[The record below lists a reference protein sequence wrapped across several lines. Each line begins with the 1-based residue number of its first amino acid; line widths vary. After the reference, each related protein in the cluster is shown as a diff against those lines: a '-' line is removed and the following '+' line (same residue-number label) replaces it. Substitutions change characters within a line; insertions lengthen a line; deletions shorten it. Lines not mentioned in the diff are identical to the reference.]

1 MDYRNLKSQISKSVK
16 TQNEEW
22 LAHNDAL
29 ISFFQSFPKN
39 KLKKFVIPKLVIIDR
54 IYLGSLY
61 RLGQN
66 RYTRELYSLADAINL
81 NSSAIDELFSELKYK
96 RKYNEKYRDECIEVF
111 DETLK
116 GLKNPNRQVLLSKY
130 FHFHVPFFFPIIDHY
145 AEKKILEMDKEYNL
159 ITDKSEIRNKSR
171 YAKFYHRIEK
181 LYFHMNQEF
190 TFSQLDCFLYGN
202 RDEFNEE

>member
-22 LAHNDAL
+22 LAHNDA
-29 ISFFQSFPKN
+29 IASFFQSFPEN
-39 KLKKFVIPKLVIIDR
+39 KLKRYVIPKLVIIDR

-66 RYTRELYSLADAINL
+66 RYSRELYSLADAIIL
-81 NSSAIDELFSELKYK
+81 NSPTIDELFSDLKDK
-96 RKYNEKYRDECIEVF
+96 RKYNMKYRDECIETF
-111 DETLK
+111 DKTLRS
-116 GLKNPNRQVLLSKY
+116 LKNPNRQVFLSKY
-130 FHFHVPFFFPIIDHY
+130 FHFHVPLFFPIIDHY
-145 AEKKILEMDKEYNL
+145 SEKKIFEIDKEYNL
-159 ITDKSEIRNKSR
+159 INDKSEIRNKSR

-181 LYFHMNQEF
+181 LYLQMNQEF

-202 RDEFNEE
+202 RDAFNEE